1 MSQPNPRRP
10 YHSPKLIQY
19 GDIKTL
25 TRNVAVDGV
34 NGDGAGMGAVPNK
47 TE

>member
-10 YHSPKLIQY
+10 YHSPQLTQY

-25 TRNVAVDGV
+25 TRNVAVDGI

>member
-10 YHSPKLIQY
+10 YHSPQLTQY

-25 TRNVAVDGV
+25 TRNVADIGV